1 MDNENEHTSDECSMN
16 ETDAQGHANLCCCY
30 VINEDGEYEDP
41 CFQPV
46 EDCCC
51 CG

>member
-1 MDNENEHTSDECSMN
+1 MDNEKVQVSECSMN
-16 ETDAQGHANLCCCY
+16 ETDAQGHSNLCCCY
-30 VINEDGEYEDP
+30 VIDEDGEYEDP